1 MTFEEQAA
9 LAADTSFVMKVQ
21 QASIKSALAILADV
35 PDNTPE
41 AIETH
46 RKRTRLGNEVLQ
58 DPGRMALSM
67 ARGVAANS
75 SITADATD
83 ADIEFTVNSI
93 WSAYAGVILP
103 PAAA

>member
-9 LAADTSFVMKVQ
+9 LAADTAFIVRVQ
-21 QASIKSALAILADV
+21 QAAIKAALAVLADI

-46 RKRTRLGNEVLQ
+46 RKRAQLGKEVLL

-67 ARGVAANS
+67 ARGVVSNP
-75 SITADATD
+75 SITAAATD
-83 ADIEFTVNSI
+83 AEIEFTVNSI

-103 PAAA
+103 PA